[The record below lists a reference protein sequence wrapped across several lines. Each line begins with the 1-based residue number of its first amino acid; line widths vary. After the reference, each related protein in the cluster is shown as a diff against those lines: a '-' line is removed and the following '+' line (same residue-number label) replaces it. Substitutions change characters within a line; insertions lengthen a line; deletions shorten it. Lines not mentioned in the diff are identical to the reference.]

1 MQIETNPKL
10 AEQAYKS
17 GFTCQV
23 TTTGADV
30 LRYWQLTEGIPQ
42 VIAILLGFYVFFHLA
57 SYLALSQLYRQK
69 R

>member
-1 MQIETNPKL
+1 MQVETDPRL
-10 AEQAYKS
+10 AMQAYNS

-23 TTTGADV
+23 TSTGADV
-30 LRYWQLTEGIPQ
+30 LKYWQLTMGIPE

-57 SYLALSQLYRQK
+57 SFLALSQLYRQK